1 MSSDRETI
9 TKMLALIIN
18 GFLKKLCPL
27 LVPKLYFFVG
37 LGVTAIGMV
46 NLSLTVILKRFTNYY
61 QSINHAKVFIYFF
74 PVNFL
79 SDEYGSFLLCVG
91 QHHFFMD
98 LLINLS
104 SAVAQ
109 GLPKTKTWN

>member
-18 GFLKKLCPL
+18 GFLKKTMPIISTNS
-27 LVPKLYFFVG
+27 YFFVG

-61 QSINHAKVFIYFF
+61 QSINHAKVFILFF
-74 PVNFL
+74 
-79 SDEYGSFLLCVG
+79 SR
-91 QHHFFMD
+91 
-98 LLINLS
+98 
-104 SAVAQ
+104 
-109 GLPKTKTWN
+109 